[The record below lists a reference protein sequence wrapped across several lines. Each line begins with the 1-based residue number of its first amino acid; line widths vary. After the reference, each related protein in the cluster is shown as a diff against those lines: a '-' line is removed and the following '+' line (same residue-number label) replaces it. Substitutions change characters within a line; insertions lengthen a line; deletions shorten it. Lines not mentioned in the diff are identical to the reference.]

1 MVTALRGF
9 ATGLLP
15 MLGLFALLL
24 VSLYL
29 MSDATQNSAEF
40 GRLYIW
46 LLLINTL
53 LLVFL
58 TVLIA
63 VNLFELVRQFVRREP
78 GSRLTSRL
86 LVVFVVLAL
95 VPVSIVYYFSVSFLD
110 RGIDSWFDVRTE
122 QALED
127 SIELSRASL
136 EFRMR
141 QHLRQAEASAAE
153 LVEVPEGLSALVLS
167 EQRSELDALEIT
179 LLGSNN
185 RIVAS
190 SSEQTESVLPS
201 FPADEV
207 LLQVDRGE
215 SFVGLEPVRES
226 GLLIRVVVP
235 VPESAQTGE
244 ERVLQVLFP
253 VGERIG
259 SLADSV
265 EEAFGR
271 YKQLVYLRGP
281 LKQSFML
288 TLSLVLLL
296 SVLFAVWLA
305 FYSSRRLVSP
315 IRDLADGTK
324 AVAAGDFHR
333 RLPVGNRDEL
343 GFLVRSFNE
352 MTARLSSAR
361 DEAERSQRQAES
373 QRAYLQTVL
382 QHLSSGVLTVDRRL
396 VLRTANQAASDII
409 GLSLEHH
416 IGRRLGDIS
425 RNFPIFAHL
434 YDSILPCLS
443 GQASEWEEQATL
455 FGGEGRKVLMCR
467 GVRLPEQSGVPG
479 GQVIVFDDITALI
492 RAQRD
497 AAWGEVARRLAH
509 EIKNPLTPIQLS
521 AERLQRKLRGQLGD
535 SEASVLN
542 RATHTIVQQVEAM
555 KAMVNAFSDYA
566 RAPSMD
572 IEAVDLNAL
581 ITEVA
586 DLYQGDRGPIDLRL
600 KLDPALPAVEAD
612 PGRIRQ
618 LLHNL
623 IKNAIEAL
631 EGRKGAQLELRSRCA
646 TKADCQIVELSV
658 ADNGPGL
665 TSELLPHLFE
675 PYVTGKVK
683 GTGLGLAIVKKIVEE
698 HGGIVWAENRRRG
711 GARIMI
717 RLPVSAVQRFDTQT
731 SPAREVS

>member
-1 MVTALRGF
+1 
-9 ATGLLP
+9 
-15 MLGLFALLL
+15 
-24 VSLYL
+24 
-29 MSDATQNSAEF
+29 
-40 GRLYIW
+40 
-46 LLLINTL
+46 
-53 LLVFL
+53 
-58 TVLIA
+58 
-63 VNLFELVRQFVRREP
+63 
-78 GSRLTSRL
+78 
-86 LVVFVVLAL
+86 
-95 VPVSIVYYFSVSFLD
+95 
-110 RGIDSWFDVRTE
+110 
-122 QALED
+122 
-127 SIELSRASL
+127 
-136 EFRMR
+136 
-141 QHLRQAEASAAE
+141 
-153 LVEVPEGLSALVLS
+153 
-167 EQRSELDALEIT
+167 
-179 LLGSNN
+179 
-185 RIVAS
+185 
-190 SSEQTESVLPS
+190 
-201 FPADEV
+201 
-207 LLQVDRGE
+207 
-215 SFVGLEPVRES
+215 
-226 GLLIRVVVP
+226 
-235 VPESAQTGE
+235 
-244 ERVLQVLFP
+244 
-253 VGERIG
+253 
-259 SLADSV
+259 
-265 EEAFGR
+265 
-271 YKQLVYLRGP
+271 
-281 LKQSFML
+281 
-288 TLSLVLLL
+288 
-296 SVLFAVWLA
+296 
-305 FYSSRRLVSP
+305 
-315 IRDLADGTK
+315 
-324 AVAAGDFHR
+324 
-333 RLPVGNRDEL
+333 
-343 GFLVRSFNE
+343 
-352 MTARLSSAR
+352 
-361 DEAERSQRQAES
+361 
-373 QRAYLQTVL
+373 
-382 QHLSSGVLTVDRRL
+382 
-396 VLRTANQAASDII
+396 
-409 GLSLEHH
+409 
-416 IGRRLGDIS
+416 
-425 RNFPIFAHL
+425 
-434 YDSILPCLS
+434 
-443 GQASEWEEQATL
+443 
-455 FGGEGRKVLMCR
+455 MCR